1 MSGLKIVDTTLEH
14 ISSDIE
20 KIQVKPGMYISYTGR
35 RAALHLVIETVQNN
49 IDEVTDKLSIGKNIR
64 IVYDFADMSITCEDD
79 GRGIPTSEEV
89 PLITTCTTLQS
100 GSKFHRNDGNSAGE
114 NGVGMTAINALS
126 DKYIIENHRYKKGVE
141 KLCFE
146 KGHLSSESNI
156 IDDKNYKRHGVL
168 VSFIPSKHIM
178 GNDCYIE
185 ESDVIRWL
193 SKIVRTIRTDK
204 EINISYTVK
213 NDKEILNEF
222 KFTTSNDI
230 NQMEELLKY
239 IMDNKNTMK
248 ITKNSLYLDNIQEE
262 VNVINRSEDNL
273 ISYDKINMDRTML
286 FEYAFT
292 FTNEEDIKSDA
303 YCNFINTE
311 LLGKHYDVCRDAISL
326 YFMRVI
332 NASLS
337 DKDKDKGYKVLKQD
351 IEPFLSLV
359 VNVSTNMQMHFVG
372 QSKSAVGNEN
382 LKELL
387 YDKLVTNIGE
397 YFANNQSIFNEY
409 CKFIKLNMK
418 ARIESGKIKSSV
430 LKNRVNMDLNKF
442 LINKFAAC
450 NKKKGYK
457 DANGN
462 VVPIEL
468 YISEGDSASGSLVLS
483 RDPDTQA
490 IITTGGNISNVLKYM
505 NNLSDV
511 LKDTA
516 VQSIISVWGCGV
528 LQYFDINKLNYDMII
543 IGTDADIDGGAICS
557 SIIVLTYMLTPGIIE
572 AGKLFRVV
580 PPLYKIEDNVKKYV
594 SNKREFVELYNKK
607 LAKLYKLYIGDVRIN
622 LDEFLLDVFKYYDNI
637 NNIAKNKKIEQTLL
651 ERTMYILNKQCK
663 KYKCN
668 TINDCLNNKEC
679 VKEFMNYLVAIYPE
693 LKLNGHLLSG
703 PVKGKHRTILLNNK
717 LIETADKFNNIYEK
731 YGLIINVFKNKTGER
746 NEMSIYDFLNDNI
759 QYIPKIIN
767 RFKGLAEAD
776 RKSGDLEKTM
786 MHKENRELIQITI
799 DDVEETLKTMN
810 LFFGHSKEDKV
821 NRNNLFM
828 NYQIDKEDIDN

>member
-1 MSGLKIVDTTLEH
+1 
-14 ISSDIE
+14 
-20 KIQVKPGMYISYTGR
+20 
-35 RAALHLVIETVQNN
+35 
-49 IDEVTDKLSIGKNIR
+49 
-64 IVYDFADMSITCEDD
+64 
-79 GRGIPTSEEV
+79 
-89 PLITTCTTLQS
+89 
-100 GSKFHRNDGNSAGE
+100 
-114 NGVGMTAINALS
+114 
-126 DKYIIENHRYKKGVE
+126 
-141 KLCFE
+141 
-146 KGHLSSESNI
+146 
-156 IDDKNYKRHGVL
+156 
-168 VSFIPSKHIM
+168 
-178 GNDCYIE
+178 
-185 ESDVIRWL
+185 
-193 SKIVRTIRTDK
+193 
-204 EINISYTVK
+204 
-213 NDKEILNEF
+213 
-222 KFTTSNDI
+222 
-230 NQMEELLKY
+230 
-239 IMDNKNTMK
+239 
-248 ITKNSLYLDNIQEE
+248 
-262 VNVINRSEDNL
+262 
-273 ISYDKINMDRTML
+273 
-286 FEYAFT
+286 
-292 FTNEEDIKSDA
+292 
-303 YCNFINTE
+303 
-311 LLGKHYDVCRDAISL
+311 
-326 YFMRVI
+326 
-332 NASLS
+332 
-337 DKDKDKGYKVLKQD
+337 
-351 IEPFLSLV
+351 
-359 VNVSTNMQMHFVG
+359 
-372 QSKSAVGNEN
+372 
-382 LKELL
+382 
-387 YDKLVTNIGE
+387 
-397 YFANNQSIFNEY
+397 
-409 CKFIKLNMK
+409 
-418 ARIESGKIKSSV
+418 
-430 LKNRVNMDLNKF
+430 
-442 LINKFAAC
+442 
-450 NKKKGYK
+450 
-457 DANGN
+457 
-462 VVPIEL
+462 
-468 YISEGDSASGSLVLS
+468 
-483 RDPDTQA
+483 
-490 IITTGGNISNVLKYM
+490 M

-557 SIIVLTYMLTPGIIE
+557 NIIVLTYMLTPGIIE

-622 LDEFLLDVFKYYDNI
+622 LNEFLLDVFKYYDNI

-717 LIETADKFNNIYEK
+717 LIETADKFNDIYEK

-799 DDVEETLKTMN
+799 DDVEETMKTMN